1 MKHLDASDF
10 GLWAVWLASILLLS
24 GCAGPVASVV
34 NSYEVPATVDL
45 KQVMDIVEQSTMR
58 VLGSPVTMTEGTMPA
73 VLPLDASPAIV
84 ERRHRVLEGLGLV
97 VIPHVHCPGSI
108 ATVEKLIADSSGLR
122 VVAACISPTRTTTFI
137 QLVEAGAD
145 EDRKSTPAAASLESL
160 KPSAI
165 SSVGRM
171 LLERLSGGRSVENPA
186 AVTTLV
192 GFLSKSHLVA
202 EEDGA
207 AKSMLSKEQGTGP
220 AFAAVPLVC
229 FAGRSEP
236 TSFRT
241 DPDSSMAVDILNTE
255 LIVEVE
261 SPINTGYVHVETR
274 EGLSRWVKRSDLQW
288 KPCPIG

>member
-10 GLWAVWLASILLLS
+10 GFWAGWLASILLLS
-24 GCAGPVASVV
+24 GCASPSALVV

-45 KQVMDIVEQSTMR
+45 KQVMDIVEQSTVR

-73 VLPLDASPAIV
+73 VLPLTASPAIV
-84 ERRHRVLEGLGLV
+84 ERRHRVLEGLGMV

-108 ATVEKLIADSSGLR
+108 ATMEKLMAGISGLQ

-137 QLVEAGAD
+137 QLVEAATD
-145 EDRKSTPAAASLESL
+145 EERRSTPAAASLESP

-186 AVTTLV
+186 AVTEAD

-207 AKSMLSKEQGTGP
+207 AKSMHSKEQGTGP
-220 AFAAVPLVC
+220 GSTAVPLVC
-229 FAGRSEP
+229 FARRSEP

-261 SPINTGYVHVETR
+261 SPISTGYVHVETR
-274 EGLSRWVKRSDLQW
+274 KGASGWVKRSDLQW